1 MSDYRGKV
9 IIMKN
14 LVIVTVLFACN
25 SLNAAPQ
32 APVTA
37 NTEAPVLLKGGG
49 VAFAL
54 PEQEYLKIAD
64 QLSKNPRFVP
74 IKRRPTALTA
84 AARFGFNLTFGG
96 LNRSWVLDGDEKR
109 GYVLYADLNG
119 NGDLAD
125 DTPLRFT
132 NESGK
137 YSVLVK
143 QTVNEKID
151 GREES
156 YPVEIKLE
164 VGTVTKPD
172 QTDPQ
177 LALTISSETLRSGV
191 IRVGGREI
199 AFALRGSQGVYNWD
213 YNRVYFDLNGDGQL
227 DMTTPKSV
235 ESYVVRDKFVNLGGV
250 SYEFTADRLGRS
262 LTLKPLAEKLPDRAS
277 LDLGSAT
284 PEFSFTDING
294 KPRRLSDYRGKV
306 VLLDF
311 WGVWCGP
318 CVAEAPKLAA
328 IYKRL
333 HEKGFEVIGIHMGK
347 EMAPVRKFVSEKG
360 MTWAQTTEDERGPL
374 HRLFRVDGWPTY
386 YLIGKD
392 GTIRAN
398 NLRPGDE
405 LIEKIKE
412 QFEVK

>member
-1 MSDYRGKV
+1 MIRN
-9 IIMKN
+9 I
-14 LVIVTVLFACN
+14 VIVTMFFACT
-25 SLNAAPQ
+25 SLHAAPQ

-54 PEQEYLKIAD
+54 PEQEYRKIAEK
-64 QLSKNPRFVP
+64 LSNNPRFMP
-74 IKRRPTALTA
+74 IKRKPTGLTA
-84 AARFGFNLTFGG
+84 AAKFGFNLTFGG
-96 LNRSWVLDGDEKR
+96 LNRSWVLDGDEKQ
-109 GYVLYADLNG
+109 GYVLFADLNG
-119 NGDLAD
+119 NGDLSD
-125 DTPLRFT
+125 DMPLQFT

-137 YSVLVK
+137 YFVILK
-143 QTVNEKID
+143 QTVNETID
-151 GREES
+151 GREEN
-156 YPVEIKLE
+156 YPIELKLD

-172 QTDPQ
+172 LSDPQ
-177 LALTISSETLRSGV
+177 LVLTISSETLRRGV
-191 IRVGGREI
+191 IHVGGRDV

-213 YNRVYFDLNGDGQL
+213 FNRVYFDLDGDGQL
-227 DMTTPKSV
+227 EMTAPKSP
-235 ESYVVRDKFVNLGGV
+235 ESYVITDKYVNLAGV
-250 SYEFTADRLGRS
+250 SYEFIVDRQGRS

-277 LDLGSAT
+277 LQLGSAA

-294 KPRRLSDYRGKV
+294 KPHRLSDYRGKV

-311 WGVWCGP
+311 WGIWCAP
-318 CVAEAPKLAA
+318 CVAEAPQLAA

-333 HEKGFEVIGIHMGK
+333 HEKGFEVIGVHMGQ
-347 EMAPVRKFVSEKG
+347 EMAPLRKFISEKS
-360 MTWAQTTEDERGPL
+360 MTWSQTIEEERGPL

-405 LIEKIKE
+405 LIEKIRQQVDMK
-412 QFEVK
+412 